1 MNEQR
6 DIIVRAEHL
15 SKYFKAGKQ
24 ILKAVDDVSFELER
38 GTTLGL
44 VGESG
49 SGKSTLARVVLNL
62 IPATSG
68 SVEIMGKNF
77 FELRREEKRLLR
89 REMQIVFQNPFL
101 SLFPHMSVS
110 ANIAEPF
117 AVNKKEFGHMRKKEL
132 DERVEALMELVG
144 VPKEYF
150 NVYPHELSGGQQQR
164 VGIARALALNP
175 KLIVCDEPVSSL
187 DVSIQAQILN
197 LLQDLQEQKELSYLF
212 IAHNLAVVE
221 HISTHVAV
229 MYLGK
234 LVEYT
239 DTHELYARPLH
250 PYTQA
255 LMESVPQM
263 SDGSARFHG
272 IEGEIPSPLNPPKGC
287 RFCTRCAKVME
298 RCKTEE
304 PVYREVSPGHCVAC
318 HLYES

>member
-1 MNEQR
+1 MAETIVKAR
-6 DIIVRAEHL
+6 DI
-15 SKYFKAGKQ
+15 SKYFKVGHRQ
-24 ILKAVDDVSFELER
+24 LKAVDGVSFDIER
-38 GTTLGL
+38 GTTLGV

-49 SGKSTLARVVLNL
+49 SGKSTLARVVLDL

-68 SVEIMGKNF
+68 SVEFMGKDF
-77 FELRREEKRLLR
+77 FKLSKNERRLLR

-117 AVNKKEFGHMRKKEL
+117 IVNRKELGRLSKAEL
-132 DERVEALMELVG
+132 DERVADLMDLVG
-144 VPKEYF
+144 VPREHA

-175 KLIVCDEPVSSL
+175 KFVVCDEPVSSL

-197 LLQDLQEQKELSYLF
+197 LLQDLQDQKELSYMF

-234 LVEYT
+234 VVEYAPT
-239 DTHELYARPLH
+239 QELYRHPLH
-250 PYTQA
+250 PYTQV
-255 LMESVPQM
+255 LMDSVPKL
-263 SDGSARFHG
+263 SEGGTEFSG
-272 IEGEIPSPLNPPKGC
+272 IEGEIPSPLDPPKGC
-287 RFCTRCAKVME
+287 RFCTRCTHCTK
-298 RCKTEE
+298 RCTEEE
-304 PVYREVSPGHCVAC
+304 PVYKEVEPGHFTAC
-318 HLYES
+318 HLYD

>member
-1 MNEQR
+1 MANE
-6 DIIVRAEHL
+6 ILVRAKNI
-15 SKYFKAGKQ
+15 SKHFKVGRQ
-24 ILKAVDDVSFELER
+24 VLRAVDGVSFELEH
-38 GTTLGL
+38 GTTLGI

-49 SGKSTLARVVLNL
+49 SGKSTLARVVLDL

-68 SVEIMGKNF
+68 SVEFMGKDLF
-77 FELRREEKRLLR
+77 SMPKEERRLLR

-101 SLFPHMSVS
+101 SLFPHLSIS

-117 AVNKKEFGHMRKKEL
+117 IVNRKEVGHLSQSEL
-132 DERVEALMELVG
+132 DERVGALMKLVG
-144 VPKEYF
+144 VSMEYA

-197 LLQDLQEQKELSYLF
+197 LLLDLQQQKGLSYIF

-221 HISTHVAV
+221 YISTHVAV

-234 LVEYT
+234 LVEYAST
-239 DTHELYARPLH
+239 KELYRKPLH

-255 LMESVPQM
+255 LMESVPKV
-263 SDGSARFHG
+263 SGNGTSAFHG
-272 IEGEIPSPLNPPKGC
+272 IEGEIPSPLNPPQGC
-287 RFCTRCAKVME
+287 RFCTRCAHATE
-298 RCKTEE
+298 RCRTEE
-304 PVYREVSPGHCVAC
+304 PAYREVAPGHCVAC
-318 HLYES
+318 HLFE